1 MKNFITKSLF
11 LLAITMLI
19 SSVTGFN
26 AFAVGGTL
34 AAMGFI
40 PKPAGV
46 VLMALDVEIWKP
58 WILDTLFA
66 DNQFLNFARNADEHV
81 LQGTVVHI
89 PNAGAA
95 SGVKR
100 NRTSLPA
107 AVTQRTDVDVTY
119 ALDEFTSDPRL
130 IRNADK
136 ILSYDKMAS
145 AMGQDMGAI
154 SDLVAQWM
162 AYHWGPVAAAQH
174 VRTTGGTSIAAHVS
188 GATGNRKELLL
199 ADIRSAKKVLDKQ
212 DIPSGDRYMLLD
224 ADMYDQLL
232 ATMDTTTYKDF
243 SQYFNAAEG
252 VVGMIYGFKVY
263 MRSTV
268 LSYTNAT
275 LPVKRLPGAA
285 ALTTANAAALCWHKD
300 YLERAIGSTEIFEE
314 LNSPTYYGDIYSL
327 LVRAGGRGV
336 ENDYKGVVAIIQ
348 AAA

>member
-11 LLAITMLI
+11 ILVVTMLI
-19 SSVTGFN
+19 SSVTGF
-26 AFAVGGTL
+26 AALAVGGAIG
-34 AAMGFI
+34 AASLL
-40 PKPAGV
+40 PKPTGV
-46 VLMALDVEIWKP
+46 AMMALDVEIWKP

-95 SGVKR
+95 SSVVR

-107 AVTQRTDVDVTY
+107 AITQRTDVDVTY
-119 ALDEFTSDPRL
+119 ALDEFTTDPRL

-154 SDLVAQWM
+154 ADLVAKWI
-162 AYHWGPVAAAQH
+162 AYHWGPVASAQQ
-174 VRTTGGTSIAAHVS
+174 VRTTGSSTAAHVD
-188 GATGNRKELLL
+188 GATGNRKALLL
-199 ADIRSAKKVLDKQ
+199 ADLRSAKKVLDKQ
-212 DIPSGDRYMLLD
+212 HIPSGDRYALLD

-243 SQYFNAAEG
+243 SQYFDAAKG

-263 MRSTV
+263 MRATV
-268 LSYTNAT
+268 LSYTNAAT
-275 LPVKRLPGAA
+275 PVKRLPGAE

-300 YLERAIGSTEIFEE
+300 FVERAIGSTEIFEA
-314 LNSPTYYGDIYSL
+314 LNSPEYFGNIYSL